1 MKPVKKPAKKLLSR
15 SRRSRETRAAASQG
29 VAAESREEAA
39 KKVVRRERTVPAPT
53 SMTAA
58 VAAPPEPGGRRRRR
72 ADGRRGVGTAHVG
85 LSRAVPPRQQW
96 DPRNI
101 TRVKVTA
108 NDQPVHD
115 HAFMPP
121 LPPQQ
126 FYRAVPDPVLP
137 MLVDTVQVEVWFGPT
152 QSLSNTLAP
161 PRAVAASEVSADV
174 TGPGSLGLVGE
185 WPAPQGGNLV
195 FA

>member
-1 MKPVKKPAKKLLSR
+1 MKAAPPKAVKKPAKK
-15 SRRSRETRAAASQG
+15 
-29 VAAESREEAA
+29 
-39 KKVVRRERTVPAPT
+39 VVRRVRAVPAPT
-53 SMTAA
+53 PMMAA
-58 VAAPPEPGGRRRRR
+58 VAAPPEPVPAPVQAPPEPWPPSSPRRWPSWRRRRPCR
-72 ADGRRGVGTAHVG
+72 
-85 LSRAVPPRQQW
+85 LSARFRLVNSG
-96 DPRNI
+96 DPRDI

-126 FYRAVPDPVLP
+126 FYRAVPDPVAHAGGYGP
-137 MLVDTVQVEVWFGPT
+137 GGGLVRSDAVALEYPG
-152 QSLSNTLAP
+152 LP
-161 PRAVAASEVSADV
+161 PRAVGLEVSADV
-174 TGPGSLGLVGE
+174 TGPGTLELVGE